1 MDKDSLAPALYDSAS
16 AARSPQCDVASS
28 SHVLVDSGAEPLVEV
43 RARGDSRLA
52 IRLADDNG
60 RRNQASYLLH
70 KMYGWRGYTN
80 APLPKDPNCVTL
92 VALDQDNAVATLT
105 IGFDSSAGM
114 SASELYPD
122 EVSSLGES
130 GARLCE
136 FTRFA
141 VDRSDHSLD
150 LLAMMFHVAYLLA
163 RRQYGVTHV
172 LAEVNPRH
180 VQFYTRTIGFEQIGA
195 ERICPRVNAPA
206 VLLSLSLA
214 FGERQ
219 IARYG
224 GRRELARKIRSLYPL
239 SFSTAEE
246 AGIAE
251 RLLRARARGGI

>member
-1 MDKDSLAPALYDSAS
+1 MDNDSLAPAAS
-16 AARSPQCDVASS
+16 AGSEGAHPLRHDLGSS
-28 SHVLVDSGAEPLVEV
+28 AHVLADSGAEPLIEIP
-43 RARGDSRLA
+43 AKDDTRLA
-52 IRLADDNG
+52 IRLADNNG

-70 KMYGWRGYTN
+70 KMYGWRGYTT
-80 APLPKDPNCVTL
+80 APLPVDPNCVTL
-92 VALDQDNAVATLT
+92 IALDGDDAVATLT
-105 IGFDSSAGM
+105 IGFDSPAGM
-114 SASELYPD
+114 SASDLYPD
-122 EVSSLGES
+122 EVAALRDT

-141 VDRSDHSLD
+141 VDRSNQSLD

-163 RRQYGVTHV
+163 RRQRGATHV

-180 VQFYTRTIGFEQIGA
+180 VQFYTRMLGFRQIGA

-206 VLLSLSLA
+206 VLLSLSLD

-224 GRRELARKIRSLYPL
+224 GKRELARKIRSLYPL

-251 RLLRARARGGI
+251 RLLRTRP

>member
-1 MDKDSLAPALYDSAS
+1 MDNDRLAPLLSEPS
-16 AARSPQCDVASS
+16 GSPDRAGDDVRAS
-28 SHVLVDSGAEPLVEV
+28 SHVLLDSGADPLVEV
-43 RARGDSRLA
+43 SARGDSRLA

-70 KMYGWRGYTN
+70 KRYGWRGYTT
-80 APLPKDPNCVTL
+80 APLPDDPNCVTL
-92 VALDQDNAVATLT
+92 VALDRDDAVATLSL
-105 IGFDSSAGM
+105 GFDSPAGM

-122 EVSSLGES
+122 EVSELRRT

-141 VDRSDHSLD
+141 VDRSEHSLD

-180 VQFYTRTIGFEQIGA
+180 AQFYTRMLGFEQIGP

-206 VLLSLSLA
+206 VLLALSLDY
-214 FGERQ
+214 GERQ
-219 IARYG
+219 IAQYG
-224 GRRELARKIRSLYPL
+224 GKRELARKIRSLYPL

-251 RLLRARARGGI
+251 RLLRTRA

>member
-1 MDKDSLAPALYDSAS
+1 MDNDSLAPVLSGSRDSG
-16 AARSPQCDVASS
+16 RPLRRDPGSS
-28 SHVLVDSGAEPLVEV
+28 ERVLADSGAEPLVEIP
-43 RARGDSRLA
+43 AKDDSRLT

-70 KMYGWRGYTN
+70 KRYGWRGYTT
-80 APLPKDPNCVTL
+80 AQLPDDPNCVTL
-92 VALDQDNAVATLT
+92 VALDDAAAVATLT
-105 IGFDSSAGM
+105 IGFDSPAGM
-114 SASELYPD
+114 SACELYPD
-122 EVSSLGES
+122 EVSRLRET

-141 VDRSDHSLD
+141 VDRSDRSLE

-163 RRQYGVTHV
+163 RRQRGATHV

-180 VQFYTRTIGFEQIGA
+180 LHFYTRMLDFQQIGP
-195 ERICPRVNAPA
+195 ERTCPRVNAPA
-206 VLLSLSLA
+206 VLLSLSLE

-224 GRRELARKIRSLYPL
+224 GKRELARKIRSLYPL

-251 RLLRARARGGI
+251 RLLRARP

>member
-1 MDKDSLAPALYDSAS
+1 
-16 AARSPQCDVASS
+16 
-28 SHVLVDSGAEPLVEV
+28 
-43 RARGDSRLA
+43 
-52 IRLADDNG
+52 

-70 KMYGWRGYTN
+70 KMYGWRGYTT
-80 APLPKDPNCVTL
+80 ARLPDDPNCVTL
-92 VALDQDNAVATLT
+92 VALDRDDAVATLSV
-105 IGFDSSAGM
+105 GFDSPAGM

-122 EVSSLGES
+122 EVSELRGT

-141 VDRSDHSLD
+141 VDRSEHSLD

-180 VQFYTRTIGFEQIGA
+180 AQFYTRMLGFEQIGP

-206 VLLSLSLA
+206 VLLALSLDY
-214 FGERQ
+214 GERQ

-224 GRRELARKIRSLYPL
+224 
-239 SFSTAEE
+239 
-246 AGIAE
+246 
-251 RLLRARARGGI
+251 